1 MATEI
6 KKVYSLDIQGVESV
20 NDLKKAIEQ
29 LNDRL
34 KTLNDTSK
42 EYKDTLIELTSYQDK
57 LAEAMRGVTEAT
69 SGMSEM
75 SEFLDDFTQGFVEG
89 VNEAI
94 ESTDLFDESILREA
108 TSVKELREQIKTL
121 QDALVKL
128 DSGSADYKRTVELLT
143 EKNQK
148 LQEVMAATKT
158 QVTAAAGSYNALTQ
172 ELSALRKQWKATSD
186 EAERARIG
194 ERMGEINK
202 QLKELDASIGNYQR
216 NVGNYAN
223 SMREVFTDPRKEI
236 RELRIELAQLEEG
249 SEEYNRVLMRMA
261 ELTTEQRKLTEQ
273 LKYSSSDLGDILGNL
288 GGVASGVVGGFSALN
303 ALMGL
308 MGNQSSDLQK
318 AMLKTQQLM
327 ALVQGLSAMEGLKDR
342 IKGLVDGIKG
352 FSSRFGVLNKDTKE
366 FAENTKTVATET
378 ERATGSLDAQAGVVS
393 RLAYEIE
400 HLNQEEK
407 GTTQVLADEITQ
419 YNAKIATLQAE
430 RAEMNYNLAVKQ
442 AEGKLTRENAQT
454 YIDELNAKTEEIQ
467 KIREE
472 IETKE
477 KAIEKTIQES
487 RERRKAAGELSEEN
501 LNRLNRIDTLE
512 KDREQTIELI
522 QERERELSIW
532 KREKERYEQEKD
544 LDEQRIVKKQEF
556 IKLAQSKIDANEREI
571 ATLQKRLVEED
582 AEIAKERQLI
592 TIENERLSKIKQLEV
607 ERGKLHKVQVL
618 SIAQNKLEIAE
629 TKNLILA
636 QQAEAAGLKGLAA
649 GYNLAAVASR
659 VAAVAVKG
667 FKAALISSGI
677 GLIIVGI
684 GSALSS
690 IIDSLKGL
698 WANITGVSALNA
710 QLERMNKETEA
721 IVTNLGFMRK
731 LWDAFGYTDFKK
743 QTKEIYNYKAAV
755 ESAEAAMNKAI
766 KENSDMAEELEK
778 KWAEVN
784 EELGNTFTDARL
796 MVDKLMNEVEKAD
809 RQKGMS
815 QLEIDLE
822 ETNQKFAD
830 AIELVKLLGKEG
842 KMSMEEVDEYVKRL
856 NKDLEL
862 QRQMIIEKSTTATTA
877 TTATTPTVDKNKE
890 EAERIYKELVENAK
904 REEQKLKEKYEKE
917 KKLLEKYHK
926 DTKLLTEQYNKD
938 MENLLISRMK
948 VEYDKW
954 VEHLNSILK
963 LQENGSIEYMEM
975 EIENLKK
982 IFSADFGA
990 DIESPFEDL
999 FDIQILDEVG
1009 SKAISI
1015 TEDIAESMKMIGLD
1029 PTNIDD
1035 IQKMIDKWNLD
1046 KKAIE
1051 DAEKALK
1058 KYKSELKFTEYE
1070 NEENAIDAYLDY
1082 RLQAIDTLSQEIA
1095 SKSMTI
1101 FGKETGF
1108 YTGLS
1113 PQDLQNEFEARYA
1126 IMETEINK
1134 EIELW
1139 KSAMEDE
1146 SLSAED
1152 RNKAI
1157 QHYNQAMAKHNAMM
1171 VQKQIDGNNLLIKS
1185 YQNVSNSLA
1194 SISNSLTSILG
1205 SVSDAIMN
1213 NAEAQLNAGKITEEA
1228 YEEQFYK
1235 AKAFQIAQATIQTIA
1250 GAVGAFMGIT
1260 KDTGG
1265 WGIAAAAMEAAAVL
1279 AAGFAQIAQIRAT
1292 QPNTGGGNSGGG
1304 GGGATTF
1311 TLPSVM
1317 IDEPTYQ
1324 QNLTSQSDIDALAN
1338 ALDGRDQRVVL
1349 VESDVTLAQKHSK
1362 KVSVE
1367 TTF

>member
-108 TSVKELREQIKTL
+108 TSVKELREQIRTL

-148 LQEVMAATKT
+148 LQEVLATTKT

-223 SMREVFTDPRKEI
+223 SMTEVFGNPRKEI
-236 RELRIELAQLEEG
+236 RELREQLAHLTVG
-249 SEEYNRVLMRMA
+249 SEEYNQVLAQMA
-261 ELTTEQRKLTEQ
+261 DLTQKQKHFQDQ
-273 LKYSSSDLGDILGNL
+273 LKFSSANLEDIFTNMAG
-288 GGVASGVVGGFSALN
+288 AARGVVGGFSALN

-352 FSSRFGVLNKDTKE
+352 FANRMGLLNTSTREFDETTK
-366 FAENTKTVATET
+366 AT
-378 ERATGSLDAQAGVVS
+378 AT
-393 RLAYEIE
+393 
-400 HLNQEEK
+400 N
-407 GTTQVLADEITQ
+407 
-419 YNAKIATLQAE
+419 AE
-430 RAEMNYNLAVKQ
+430 RASGAINDESNATANLSSEIQ
-442 AEGKLTRENAQT
+442 RLNEEEQGKIRLIQ
-454 YIDELNAKTEEIQ
+454 EEIAAREDKIALLKEEQ
-467 KIREE
+467 K
-472 IETKE
+472 
-477 KAIEKTIQES
+477 Q
-487 RERRKAAGELSEEN
+487 N
-501 LNRLNRIDTLE
+501 LNRLDSGVTKEDLQSIVDEHNKRTDNIKTLQNEIEARNNSIQSIVDEANKRRFANGEIDEETYSLMQNIKAQNEYLATTEKTLVA
-512 KDREQTIELI
+512 DEQRLKMAKE
-522 QERERELSIW
+522 SIA
-532 KREKERYEQEKD
+532 RLEQEKSETGA
-544 LDEQRIVKKQEF
+544 LIRFKEKELEQAQQYVAENEARIKY
-556 IKLAQSKIDANEREI
+556 EREEFNALSKSNEALKQRLQNI
-571 ATLQKRLVEED
+571 ENLYAKQKRLEGEQQSLN
-582 AEIAKERQLI
+582 KL
-592 TIENERLSKIKQLEV
+592 RLV
-607 ERGKLHKVQVL
+607 

-629 TKNLILA
+629 TKALINAQRAQIAGNKALA
-636 QQAEAAGLKGLAA
+636 TSYQVVAVGARLA
-649 GYNLAAVASR
+649 S
-659 VAAVAVKG
+659 VAVKG
-667 FKAALISSGI
+667 VKAALISSGI

-684 GSALSS
+684 SSALSG
-690 IIDSLKGL
+690 IIDNLKAL

-710 QLERMNKETEA
+710 QLERMNNETEA
-721 IVTNLGFMRK
+721 IVKNLGFMRK

-784 EELGNTFTDARL
+784 EELGNAFSDARL
-796 MVDKLMNEVEKAD
+796 MVLKLMNDVEKAD
-809 RQKGMS
+809 RQKGMT
-815 QLEIDLE
+815 QLEIDLD

-954 VEHLNSILK
+954 VEHLNSILS
-963 LQENGSIEYMEM
+963 LQQNGSIEYMEM

-1082 RLQAIDTLSQEIA
+1082 RLEAINTLSEQIA

-1139 KSAMEDE
+1139 RAAMEDE

-1205 SVSDAIMN
+1205 SVSDAIMS

-1228 YEEQFYK
+1228 YEEQFNK

-1250 GAVGAFMGIT
+1250 GAVAAFMGIT
-1260 KDTGG
+1260 RDTGG
-1265 WGIAAAAMEAAAVL
+1265 WGIAAAAIEAAAVL

-1292 QPNTGGGNSGGG
+1292 QPNTGGGSSGG

>member
-6 KKVYSLDIQGVESV
+6 KKVYSLDIQGAESV

-29 LNDRL
+29 LNDKL

-42 EYKDTLIELTSYQDK
+42 EYKDTLIELTDYQTK

-94 ESTDLFDESILREA
+94 ESTDLFDESLLREA

-148 LQEVMAATKT
+148 LQEIMAATKT

-223 SMREVFTDPRKEI
+223 SMKDVFGNPRKEI
-236 RELRIELAQLEEG
+236 RELREQLAHLTVG
-249 SEEYNRVLMRMA
+249 SEEYNQVLAQMA
-261 ELTTEQRKLTEQ
+261 DLTQKQKHFQDQ
-273 LKYSSSDLGDILGNL
+273 LKFSSSNLEDIFTNMAGAAR
-288 GGVASGVVGGFSALN
+288 GVAGGFSALN

-352 FSSRFGVLNKDTKE
+352 FTSRFGVLNKDTKE
-366 FAENTKTVATET
+366 FAENTKNVATET
-378 ERATGSLDAQAGVVS
+378 ERATTSINTQAGAVANLDGIIVNLNKDEQLRS
-393 RLAYEIE
+393 DNIKNEISLLEAKIAVLRKESIEYEQEYIAKTSAVDADIEGQTALMDEVAAREEEISIIKLQVEEKNKLIEQIERESIERQKISGEISEEESALFSYIRAQKEDLNQTNENIELLERNIGVEKAHLKVYEEGARLFGEELPEVYKEARKE
-400 HLNQEEK
+400 QEEK
-407 GTTQVLADEITQ
+407 IKTDEEELAIEKERRRLLNEEIVGAQKELTIRQ
-419 YNAKIATLQAE
+419 QQTSKLKQLQAE
-430 RAEMNYNLAVKQ
+430 RQKLYKLQVLSRLENRMEAAE
-442 AEGKLTRENAQT
+442 
-454 YIDELNAKTEEIQ
+454 
-467 KIREE
+467 
-472 IETKE
+472 
-477 KAIEKTIQES
+477 
-487 RERRKAAGELSEEN
+487 
-501 LNRLNRIDTLE
+501 
-512 KDREQTIELI
+512 
-522 QERERELSIW
+522 
-532 KREKERYEQEKD
+532 
-544 LDEQRIVKKQEF
+544 VKKL
-556 IKLAQSKIDANEREI
+556 IAAQN
-571 ATLQKRLVEED
+571 
-582 AEIAKERQLI
+582 AEIANKKL
-592 TIENERLSKIKQLEV
+592 LSMWYGIV
-607 ERGKLHKVQVL
+607 
-618 SIAQNKLEIAE
+618 
-629 TKNLILA
+629 
-636 QQAEAAGLKGLAA
+636 AGSA
-649 GYNLAAVASR
+649 R
-659 VAAVAVKG
+659 VAAVAIKG
-667 FKAALISSGI
+667 VKAALISSGI
-677 GLIIVGI
+677 GALLVLA
-684 GSALSS
+684 GSAISNL
-690 IIDSLKGL
+690 IDSVGDLFSGSRK
-698 WANITGVSALNA
+698 LNA
-710 QLERMNKETEA
+710 ELDIMGTKTKELKD
-721 IVTNLGFMRK
+721 NLAEIKQIADGFG
-731 LWDAFGYTDFKK
+731 FSQFKK
-743 QTKEIYNYKAAV
+743 ASLELKEMSKVVKSLGETYHYAIEQGKKDTDELRDAWY
-755 ESAEAAMNKAI
+755 EAQD
-766 KENSDMAEELEK
+766 S
-778 KWAEVN
+778 
-784 EELGNTFTDARL
+784 
-796 MVDKLMNEVEKAD
+796 MNEALLDGTIMIEKLIADVDKAD
-809 RQKGMS
+809 RQKGMT
-815 QLEIDLE
+815 QLEKDLE
-822 ETNQKFAD
+822 ETNKKFED
-830 AIELVKLLGKEG
+830 AIELVRTFGEEG
-842 KMSMEEVDEYVKRL
+842 VWSAEMVEAKINSL
-856 NKDLEL
+856 NNALAK
-862 QRQMIIEKSTTATTA
+862 QRDMLIENANSATTSTTHTEKSEYE
-877 TTATTPTVDKNKE
+877 KQKE
-890 EAERIYKELVENAK
+890 EADKLYSELIEANK

-917 KKLLEKYHK
+917 KKLLEKFHK
-926 DTKLLTEQYNKD
+926 DTTLLTKQYYEELDKLLTERQK
-938 MENLLISRMK
+938 I
-948 VEYDKW
+948 EYDKW
-954 VEHLNSILK
+954 VEHLNSILN
-963 LQENGSIEYMEM
+963 LQQNGSIEYMEM
-975 EIENLKK
+975 QIENLKK

-1070 NEENAIDAYLDY
+1070 NEESAIDAYLDY
-1082 RLQAIDTLSQEIA
+1082 RLQAIDTLSEQIA
-1095 SKSMTI
+1095 SKSMKL
-1101 FGKETGF
+1101 FGKDTGF

-1113 PQDLQNEFEARYA
+1113 PQDLQNEFEARYE
-1126 IMETEINK
+1126 IMEIEINK

-1171 VQKQIDGNNLLIKS
+1171 VQKQIDANNLLIKS

-1228 YEEQFYK
+1228 YEEQFNK

-1250 GAVGAFMGIT
+1250 GAVAAFMGIT
-1260 KDTGG
+1260 RDTGG
-1265 WGIAAAAMEAAAVL
+1265 WGIAAAAIEAAAVL

-1292 QPNTGGGNSGGG
+1292 QPNTSGGSSGGG

-1317 IDEPTYQ
+1317 IDEPEFR
-1324 QNLTSQSDIDALAN
+1324 QNLTNQSDIDALAN
-1338 ALDGRDQRVVL
+1338 ALDGRDQRVIL
-1349 VESDVTLAQKHSK
+1349 VESDVTIAQKRAR
-1362 KVSVE
+1362 KVDVE
-1367 TTF
+1367 TSF